1 MNFVGH
7 ISLFWV
13 YVRRMIVRCRKWDDR
28 PSKRE
33 TVYVRCRKW
42 DDRPRN
48 IVLPPSTN
56 LVNGFVHERLPYYAY
71 RAHTITVLFITPSFG
86 ILIHQLLR
94 SSPPAWHPFISYPPP
109 SSSSSAWHEA
119 KTNGAAAVE
128 VLRQRRPQFQM
139 PRPLCVMAQPL
150 CSPKRHPEPPRPPGS
165 EVELLGLTATQSCSG
180 KAGTCEVAAW
190 GKGSDEGEQSIL
202 TIGTMM
208 NTQMWMN
215 VQG

>member
-28 PSKRE
+28 PSKRG
-33 TVYVRCRKW
+33 TLYVRCRKW

-56 LVNGFVHERLPYYAY
+56 LVNGFVHERLAYYAY
-71 RAHTITVLFITPSFG
+71 RAHTITILFITPSFG

-128 VLRQRRPQFQM
+128 VFGSVVPNFKCLDLYAWWPSLCARLSVTRSRHARRAAKWSYSAWRRRRAAPARRGHVRW
-139 PRPLCVMAQPL
+139 PREGKVVM
-150 CSPKRHPEPPRPPGS
+150 RGS
-165 EVELLGLTATQSCSG
+165 RAS
-180 KAGTCEVAAW
+180 W
-190 GKGSDEGEQSIL
+190 R
-202 TIGTMM
+202 
-208 NTQMWMN
+208 
-215 VQG
+215 